1 MLQKEQKMS
10 LQTPLEGLADYRPSE
25 RTRLVLAL
33 AELREE
39 WQKAVQ
45 GGSLLKVET
54 PVGLL
59 LADIADRLQMT
70 PQERH
75 VFLGGKLINEVD
87 AHMEERVARKLLL

>member
-1 MLQKEQKMS
+1 MTLQS
-10 LQTPLEGLADYRPSE
+10 PLEGLADYRPSV
-25 RTRLVLAL
+25 RTQLVLAL

-39 WQKAVQ
+39 WQQATK

-59 LADIADRLQMT
+59 LSDIAERMELT

-75 VFLGGKLINEVD
+75 IVLGGKLINEVD
-87 AHMEERVARKLLL
+87 GFMEERIARKLPL

>member
-1 MLQKEQKMS
+1 MS
-10 LQTPLEGLADYRPSE
+10 LQSPLEGLADYRPSE

-59 LADIADRLQMT
+59 LADIADRLGLT

-87 AHMEERVARKLLL
+87 AHMEERIARKLLL